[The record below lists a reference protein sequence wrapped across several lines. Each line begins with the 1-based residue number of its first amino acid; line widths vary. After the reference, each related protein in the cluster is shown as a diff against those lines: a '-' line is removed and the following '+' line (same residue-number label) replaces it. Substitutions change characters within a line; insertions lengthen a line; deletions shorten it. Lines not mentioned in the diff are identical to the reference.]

1 MKVLI
6 IDNYDSFVYNIKQAV
21 EALGHSVEMKEND
34 RVKGIDVNE
43 ADAIIISPGPGNPKY
58 TRDRGSTT
66 EVLEL
71 GRKRVL
77 GICFGH
83 QLLATMLG
91 CNVRRAESIKHGE
104 IDTIR
109 HFSSPLYRDVP
120 EEFSA
125 VRYHSLVIDPSAS
138 IIVDSIA
145 KSDNSI
151 MGFHTAD
158 NKTFGIQFHPESHF
172 TEYGDRIIRNF
183 LVG

>member
-21 EALGHSVEMKEND
+21 EVIGHKAEIIEND
-34 RVKGIDVNE
+34 MVSVDDVKD

-58 TRDRGSTT
+58 TRDRGSTPD
-66 EVLEL
+66 VLIL
-71 GRKRVL
+71 GTKRVL

-120 EEFSA
+120 EEFRA

-138 IIVDSIA
+138 FTSSTLTMSFSIISA
-145 KSDNSI
+145 LCPMTS
-151 MGFHTAD
+151 TACFMLYT
-158 NKTFGIQFHPESHF
+158 KES
-172 TEYGDRIIRNF
+172 
-183 LVG
+183 